1 MHNSRVETEP
11 PSVLRRVSRVL
22 CPPWWTRETDKK
34 DTFAVSTVGLGC
46 RRPARSPLSLTRR
59 TGRAFGR
66 RPGAGRCVWASQGSA
81 RRLLHH
87 HVTQAQSRPHAAMPS
102 PHATA
107 PAPRLP
113 GRRLAFNSLSLLTH
127 HAHVRG

>member
-59 TGRAFGR
+59 TGEPLAGGR
-66 RPGAGRCVWASQGSA
+66 GRGAVCGHPRGPPGAFCTIMSPR
-81 RRLLHH
+81 
-87 HVTQAQSRPHAAMPS
+87 AQSRPHAAMPS
-102 PHATA
+102 PHRGCPDAA
-107 PAPRLP
+107 WHLIP
-113 GRRLAFNSLSLLTH
+113 SLCSPITLT
-127 HAHVRG
+127 

>member
-59 TGRAFGR
+59 TGEPLAGGWGR
-66 RPGAGRCVWASQGSA
+66 GAVCGHPRGPPGAFCTIMSP
-81 RRLLHH
+81 
-87 HVTQAQSRPHAAMPS
+87 RPRAAHTP
-102 PHATA
+102 PCRVLT
-107 PAPRLP
+107 PRLP
-113 GRRLAFNSLSLLTH
+113 HRGCPDAAWHLIPSLCSPITLT
-127 HAHVRG
+127 